1 MTLHRGGLREL
12 HWHPNADEWQYVLSG
27 KIRLTVFAS
36 NGLASV
42 VELEPGDIGFAP
54 MGYGHAL
61 ENVGEGTAELILVFN
76 SGDYQ
81 EVSISTVIAAQPS
94 YLLEANLNLP
104 ENVIKKLPKKQ
115 EFITSGHHGRT

>member
-1 MTLHRGGLREL
+1 
-12 HWHPNADEWQYVLSG
+12 
-27 KIRLTVFAS
+27 
-36 NGLASV
+36 
-42 VELEPGDIGFAP
+42 

-81 EVSISTVIAAQPS
+81 EVSISSVIAAQPS

-104 ENVIKKLPKKQ
+104 ENVIKKLPKKRDSLPQ
-115 EFITSGHHGRT
+115 DITDGHSRSISATVLPKAKRLRSVG